1 MKYNVKRKN
10 AKTIC
15 KERGINYGTW
25 VYRVYVQG
33 MDRMEAFNKPVRT
46 KEFVL
51 KRKEE
56 VLKFHKRGLNVVN
69 IANRVGLTPVRVSQ
83 IIKGAQ

>member
-10 AKTIC
+10 MKQIC
-15 KERGINYGTW
+15 QDYGITYGTW
-25 VYRVYVQG
+25 VYRVYTLG
-33 MDRMEAFNKPVRT
+33 MDRMEALNKPVRT
-46 KEFVL
+46 KEVVA
-51 KRKEE
+51 KRREE

-69 IANRVGLTPVRVSQ
+69 ISNRVGLTPVRVSQ